1 MAFAV
6 AFVAFVRGATRLPC
20 IMVGG
25 KQRGRAT
32 RDDDDGPKK
41 VSLVPQ
47 LLLAI
52 DWLATFFELNKGVDC
67 WPISSF
73 RSVFD
78 VLEYRRIIAT
88 VPQPVRSLRP
98 VQPAPLHVNV
108 TKDGPTV
115 D

>member
-52 DWLATFFELNKGVDC
+52 DWLATFFELNRGWIAGLFPVFVQFST
-67 WPISSF
+67 SSNIDASSPPF
-73 RSVFD
+73 PS
-78 VLEYRRIIAT
+78 
-88 VPQPVRSLRP
+88 PS
-98 VQPAPLHVNV
+98 APYDPCNPHLY
-108 TKDGPTV
+108 T
-115 D
+115 